1 MRSQRIIAL
10 VEENQ
15 EEFIE
20 EKIDVDMDIVE
31 KPMGRGKDSKLNN
44 IVSKMKLS
52 EKYDMKDSV
61 RNQKKI
67 DHCRSNSRM
76 KLKDYLY
83 MVEMTSK
90 QLRSNKYENIN
101 TPREGGVL
109 NYVKSE

>member
-1 MRSQRIIAL
+1 M
-10 VEENQ
+10 
-15 EEFIE
+15 
-20 EKIDVDMDIVE
+20 KIVE
-31 KPMGRGKDSKLNN
+31 KPIGLGKDSKLSN

-67 DHCRSNSRM
+67 DHCRSNSRI

-83 MVEMTSK
+83 MVETTSK

-101 TPREGGVL
+101 APIREGVL
-109 NYVKSE
+109 NQVKSE

>member
-1 MRSQRIIAL
+1 M
-10 VEENQ
+10 
-15 EEFIE
+15 
-20 EKIDVDMDIVE
+20 KIVE
-31 KPMGRGKDSKLNN
+31 KPIGLGKDRKLSN

-67 DHCRSNSRM
+67 DHCRSNSRI

-83 MVEMTSK
+83 MVETTSK

-101 TPREGGVL
+101 APIREGVL
-109 NYVKSE
+109 NQVKSE

>member
-1 MRSQRIIAL
+1 M
-10 VEENQ
+10 N
-15 EEFIE
+15 
-20 EKIDVDMDIVE
+20 IVE
-31 KPMGRGKDSKLNN
+31 KPIGLGKDSKLSN

-67 DHCRSNSRM
+67 DHCRSNSRI

-83 MVEMTSK
+83 MVETTSK

-101 TPREGGVL
+101 APIREGVL
-109 NYVKSE
+109 NQVKSE

>member
-1 MRSQRIIAL
+1 M
-10 VEENQ
+10 
-15 EEFIE
+15 
-20 EKIDVDMDIVE
+20 KIVE
-31 KPMGRGKDSKLNN
+31 KPIGLGKDSKLSN

-67 DHCRSNSRM
+67 DHCRSNSRI

-83 MVEMTSK
+83 MVETTSK

-101 TPREGGVL
+101 TPIREGVL
-109 NYVKSE
+109 NQVKSE